1 MSALPVGTL
10 RLFELFIDKKG
21 SQPEGDGRMISATDW
36 IEGMK
41 AAVEVVLE
49 EVPDAANPDLGAGAR
64 RRCFLS
70 RIRSNNQL
78 LGPQGRRGCQTTR
91 RECT

>member
-1 MSALPVGTL
+1 
-10 RLFELFIDKKG
+10 
-21 SQPEGDGRMISATDW
+21 MISATDW

-64 RRCFLS
+64 QEVLS
-70 RIRSNNQL
+70 QSDQKQYKL

>member
-1 MSALPVGTL
+1 MGTL

-64 RRCFLS
+64 QEVLS
-70 RIRSNNQL
+70 QSDQKQYDFWVLKVDEGAKRPAGNA
-78 LGPQGRRGCQTTR
+78 
-91 RECT
+91 RER